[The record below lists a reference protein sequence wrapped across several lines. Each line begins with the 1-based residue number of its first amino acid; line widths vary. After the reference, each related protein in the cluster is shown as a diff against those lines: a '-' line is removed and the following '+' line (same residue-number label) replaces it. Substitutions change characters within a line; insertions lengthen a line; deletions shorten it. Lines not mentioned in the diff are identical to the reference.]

1 MEDVAKLIVGAW
13 RHVHSIIV
21 DADGKKQY
29 PFGEDAIG
37 YIYYSDTGIMAV
49 QISRKA
55 RAKAEDAGRLKH
67 NYLAYFG
74 RYEIDPERQVVR
86 HFVEG
91 QLFPGNHPAVL
102 ERKYQFDGDLMS
114 LRPVDRTNQEI
125 LWQRVRL

>member
-13 RHVHSIIV
+13 RHVHSVIIN
-21 DADGKKQY
+21 AEGKKEY

-37 YIYYSDTGIMAV
+37 YICYSDTGIMAV
-49 QISRKA
+49 QISRKE
-55 RAKAEDAGRLKH
+55 RAEAKEVSRLKRD
-67 NYLAYFG
+67 YLAYFG

-91 QLFPGNHPAVL
+91 QLFPGSHPAVI
-102 ERKYQFDGDLMS
+102 ERSYRFEGDLMS
-114 LRPVDRTNQEI
+114 LRPVDNPNYEI